1 MAGFD
6 VATGALGLVSVG
18 IQAFSGILDYY
29 QAYKDFDDDI
39 AQILLQAGILRATL
53 CQLDEKLRVLQSP
66 KSPLTPQAECAVV
79 SIQHCEHGIN
89 RVNTQLE
96 KCRSSLR
103 SEPVS
108 KARHRLDRM
117 LYPFRKEKL
126 KELLKILDSLRGNIN
141 NSAGM
146 VHLAVSMANSEKAD
160 LMISKS
166 ESTMDAVHVLSQ
178 QQKNTN
184 HRLDQVEFMMREIVS
199 LVPVSCHVVNEML
212 ILSNT
217 GVGVNSSQSTTYSR
231 SYQPAIDLRNQEA
244 A

>member
-39 AQILLQAGILRATL
+39 SQILLQAGILRSTL
-53 CQLDEKLRVLQSP
+53 WQLDEKLRLLQSP

-89 RVNTQLE
+89 RVNSQLE

-103 SEPVS
+103 SEPVP

-126 KELLKILDSLRGNIN
+126 KELLKILDSLKANIN
-141 NSAGM
+141 NSVGM

-178 QQKNTN
+178 QQQDTN
-184 HRLDQVEFMMREIVS
+184 HRLDQMESMMREMVFS
-199 LVPVSCHVVNEML
+199 VQKSCHMANFML
-212 ILSNT
+212 ILLNT
-217 GVGVNSSQSTTYSR
+217 GVGDNSSQSTTHSR
-231 SYQPAIDLRNQEA
+231 PYQPSINVGSQEA